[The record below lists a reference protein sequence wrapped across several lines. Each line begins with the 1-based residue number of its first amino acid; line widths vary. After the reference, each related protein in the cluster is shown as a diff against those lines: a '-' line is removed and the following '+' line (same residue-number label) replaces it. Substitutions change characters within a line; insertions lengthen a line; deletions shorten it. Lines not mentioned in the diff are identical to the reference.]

1 MANPLADAALEGLKI
16 GREEG
21 ERTARVDKLEAT
33 REWVNNWRR
42 NNGVGPN
49 VTPSKDVVPFKWMHP
64 FLHKVEGPEGDLMI
78 AGDPSF
84 KIGGGKSGSRKNK
97 AIMKNADVGTP
108 NAKEF
113 MDKYD
118 LGPSMFPVNKA
129 QVTPGPA
136 PTWPMHKWPYPTP
149 GQGPLPNP
157 NIPDKA
163 GLSIASLDPA
173 ILNALKAG
181 TQKGLSSRQIRD
193 LLKPYTKPDQF
204 GHPTGSFRGV

>member
-1 MANPLADAALEGLKI
+1 MANPLADAALEGLQI

-21 ERTARVDKLEAT
+21 ERTAKLDKLEAT
-33 REWVNNWRR
+33 GEWVDNWRR

-113 MDKYD
+113 MDKLN
-118 LGPSMFPVNKA
+118 LGPSMFPVDKA
-129 QVTPGPA
+129 QNG
-136 PTWPMHKWPYPTP
+136 
-149 GQGPLPNP
+149 LPQEQLMAGRP
-157 NIPDKA
+157 NNMPEYIYESMQRQYGNKKYGDYTIEDKKNV
-163 GLSIASLDPA
+163 I
-173 ILNALKAG
+173 NWFKKA
-181 TQKGLSSRQIRD
+181 
-193 LLKPYTKPDQF
+193 
-204 GHPTGSFRGV
+204 